1 MAGAIIENMSGRKL
15 AFVGG
20 ILILCQVLSFLVGAI
35 FAPSP
40 NNSEQLLAVKCYD
53 PDGPGYGSERGDNK
67 WFTPRV
73 KGGCN
78 SIDKIAETA
87 ENVDLTA
94 DNVVFA
100 FQMPLP
106 KQGMNIDYS
115 RYI

>member
-1 MAGAIIENMSGRKL
+1 MGGGFIEKMSERKL
-15 AFVGG
+15 LLVG
-20 ILILCQVLSFLVGAI
+20 IFLILCQVLSFLVGAI

-40 NNSEQLLAVKCYD
+40 NNSEQLLAVKCHD
-53 PDGPGYGSERGDNK
+53 ADGPGYGSERNDNK

-73 KGGCN
+73 KGGCI

-87 ENVDLTA
+87 ESVDLTA

-115 RYI
+115 R

>member
-1 MAGAIIENMSGRKL
+1 MAGAIIETISGRKL
-15 AFVGG
+15 AILGG
-20 ILILCQVLSFLVGAI
+20 ILTLCQVLSFLVGAI

-53 PDGPGYGSERGDNK
+53 PDGPGYGSERNENK

-78 SIDKIAETA
+78 SIDKIAESA
-87 ENVDLTA
+87 PNVALAA

-106 KQGMNIDYS
+106 KQGINIDYS